1 LLAYAV
7 KRLALA
13 VPTLL
18 IVALVVFVVMRLIPG
33 DPAALMLGDA
43 ADPQS
48 LAELR
53 RQLGL
58 DQPLPMQFVDWLRQ
72 LLAGDWGRSLGNDQ
86 PVLPTLLERF
96 AFTVQLV
103 LPAFVIAIAIAV
115 PAGLAAARRHGSAFD
130 ALAVALAVLSLSVPG
145 FWVALLLILLFGVEL
160 GWLPTIGYV
169 STTDDWASAVRYLV
183 LPVAALVIVECGQLL
198 RMMRASS
205 LEVQG
210 LDFVM
215 HARAKGLPESRVA
228 WRHVLPNALAPTLTL
243 GGMLLGSL
251 LGGAAVIETVF
262 ALPGLGRLLVD
273 AVFQRDYPL
282 VQGVLLFVAG
292 VQITVNLAVDLLHP
306 LLDPRVRL

>member
-1 LLAYAV
+1 
-7 KRLALA
+7 
-13 VPTLL
+13 
-18 IVALVVFVVMRLIPG
+18 M
-33 DPAALMLGDA
+33 
-43 ADPQS
+43 
-48 LAELR
+48 
-53 RQLGL
+53 
-58 DQPLPMQFVDWLRQ
+58 
-72 LLAGDWGRSLGNDQ
+72 
-86 PVLPTLLERF
+86 
-96 AFTVQLV
+96 
-103 LPAFVIAIAIAV
+103 
-115 PAGLAAARRHGSAFD
+115 
-130 ALAVALAVLSLSVPG
+130 
-145 FWVALLLILLFGVEL
+145 
-160 GWLPTIGYV
+160 